1 MARTNRN
8 QAQDRH
14 SPIRARALRKATVVH
29 DGSAFELAA
38 DLRVYGFDVAEG
50 PLLGSSTLHG
60 DLGSLAVI
68 ATRPGATRS
77 ERLQDWTRQLC
88 WNGATVLAIGAAMGP
103 VAEFFGTP
111 RTTPSDERVSG
122 RLANVGC
129 AKEGLFTGLPE
140 RLSLALPA
148 GDRFPASEL
157 SSEFRATASS
167 QDGELIGASHVFRPV
182 HLLHA
187 GAMESGEVRSV
198 VLKNLL
204 RLVRENG
211 GRAF

>member
-1 MARTNRN
+1 MARTDRN

-14 SPIRARALRKATVVH
+14 SQIRARAHRKATVVH
-29 DGSAFELAA
+29 DGSAFQLAA

-50 PLLGSSTLHG
+50 PLLASSAMQG
-60 DLGSLAVI
+60 NLGSLAVI

-77 ERLQDWTRQLC
+77 ERMQDWTRQLC
-88 WNGATVLAIGAAMGP
+88 WNGATLLAVGAAMGP
-103 VAEFFGTP
+103 VAEFFGTR
-111 RTTPSDERVSG
+111 RTAQSDERVSG
-122 RLANVGC
+122 RLANVVC
-129 AKEGLFTGLPE
+129 AEEGLFTGLPE
-140 RLSLALPA
+140 KFRLALPA
-148 GDRFPASEL
+148 GDGFPASEL
-157 SSEFRATASS
+157 SPEFRTTAQSH
-167 QDGELIGASHVFRPV
+167 DGELIGASHVFRPV

-198 VLKNLL
+198 VLKKLL